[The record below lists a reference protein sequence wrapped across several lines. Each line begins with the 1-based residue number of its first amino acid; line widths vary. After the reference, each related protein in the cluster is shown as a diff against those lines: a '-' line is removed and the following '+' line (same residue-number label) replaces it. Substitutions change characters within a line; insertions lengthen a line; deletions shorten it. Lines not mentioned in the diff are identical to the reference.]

1 MAKALAFVVATMLLA
16 NTATAA
22 GIVCRDGYQVVNGQ
36 EISTPYCA
44 DGNIAKV
51 ARESGWKVTDKQI
64 RQNPNLK
71 DEVCRHM
78 GADIRVREDCD
89 YPEGDGRR

>member
-1 MAKALAFVVATMLLA
+1 MAKALGFVVATMLLA
-16 NTATAA
+16 STATAA
-22 GIVCRDGYQVVNGQ
+22 GIVCRDEYQVVNGQ

-51 ARESGWKVTDKQI
+51 ARESGWNVADEQI

-71 DEVCRHM
+71 SEVCRHI
-78 GADIRVREDCD
+78 GGDIRVREDCD
-89 YPEGDGRR
+89 YEYRDD